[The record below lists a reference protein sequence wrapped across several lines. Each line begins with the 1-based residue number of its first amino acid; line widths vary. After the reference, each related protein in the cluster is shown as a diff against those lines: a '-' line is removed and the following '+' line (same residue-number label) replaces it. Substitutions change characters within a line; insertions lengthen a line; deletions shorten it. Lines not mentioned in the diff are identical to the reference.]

1 MYKDRECPRGGKL
14 MYLDILFLENL
25 LINYVILSLT
35 QRFSRKYSTP
45 FKLLLGAFIGAGYV
59 LIFFLTPYSFFR
71 EFLAKFLL
79 SLLII
84 YMAFSPETLK
94 EFFRILSVF
103 YLVSFAMGGTIF
115 ALLYAVKG
123 RETALPVG
131 IGFAA
136 LLLFLNWDYVVKKA
150 KQDKMKYEIYIEI
163 FGKKVKTYG
172 FVDTG
177 NKLFDPLSN
186 LPVVVVAYSSVKSL
200 LPYDLEEFVA
210 EGKIDFGKVLE
221 IIKDEKWH
229 SRIGIIPFSG
239 VGTKGLLLGIRPDR
253 LIINGKEIK
262 DVMLG
267 ISTDKMEFALL
278 NPEIMG

>member
-1 MYKDRECPRGGKL
+1 

-123 RETALPVG
+123 RETALPIG

-163 FGKKVKTYG
+163 FEKKVKTYG

-186 LPVVVVAYSSVKSL
+186 LPVVVVAYSSLKSL

-239 VGTKGLLLGIRPDR
+239 VGTKGLLLGIKPDR

-262 DVMLG
+262 DVILG

-278 NPEIMG
+278 NPEIMD